1 MVAAASCEPRE
12 VDPGTWA
19 CTCTQP
25 RCNGDIQLPA
35 DTEASITTTSTA
47 STTITSISTATT
59 STAAAEPT
67 VTTPRPRVREH
78 PSRVRCHQC
87 GNFLSGAEAPPCE
100 DFSPASSQ
108 QGLCQVSEG
117 HGGNVVTE
125 CYDGD
130 GRRGRRVCGTR
141 GRPRAPRPPSSA
153 SVCPPPSSSAPSTT
167 RCWSPPTATSR
178 TPRTSPR
185 TRTPSREPASV
196 TPTSATK

>member
-1 MVAAASCEPRE
+1 MAAASCEPRE

-19 CTCTQP
+19 CTCTHH
-25 RCNGDIQLPA
+25 RCNGDIQLPV
-35 DTEASITTTSTA
+35 EAEAAITTTSTA

-117 HGGNVVTE
+117 HGVMLSLIVIMVTAGGGGVSVVLVA
-125 CYDGD
+125 GPGLPGLRHPRVSAHLHPPRPHPRPAAGLRPLRPP
-130 GRRGRRVCGTR
+130 GRQGHLRGRGHHHE
-141 GRPRAPRPPSSA
+141 SLLL
-153 SVCPPPSSSAPSTT
+153 
-167 RCWSPPTATSR
+167 
-178 TPRTSPR
+178 
-185 TRTPSREPASV
+185 
-196 TPTSATK
+196 